1 MVLRLNPDEDYRIF
15 RRMEDYSDSL
25 SVFYNL
31 ESNFTST
38 VVYSSKLQLTN
49 ETTPGFLRGR
59 HLTMRTYNMLHALYS
74 FQKGCTY
81 IRPSLDA
88 DENMKEYY
96 DACFY
101 YNTYIGMCRT
111 IEQQVN
117 PTRSIQ
123 FYMMLPTHRDEQRL
137 LRYNADGAH
146 YTTGGDHTPPGTF
159 HLLRATTAKTNTPTR
174 GRLISHYS
182 QFQTQ
187 QWASYN
193 TATTCATLN
202 RSESTLCAV
211 YIRPRTF
218 NLPHPYTLK
227 PSSTVSCKPH

>member
-25 SVFYNL
+25 SVFYNM

-159 HLLRATTAKTNTPTR
+159 HLLRATTAKTDFPLQQIPNAAVGILQHSDDMRYIKSFREYVARSVHTSSY
-174 GRLISHYS
+174 IQYS
-182 QFQTQ
+182 APKHFQTRIHRI
-187 QWASYN
+187 
-193 TATTCATLN
+193 L
-202 RSESTLCAV
+202 
-211 YIRPRTF
+211 
-218 NLPHPYTLK
+218 
-227 PSSTVSCKPH
+227 